1 MSERKCYGFY
11 ISTNEALH
19 RREEIVHDVN
29 KLKGFL
35 GICPQFF
42 GQIFIIDTKENRD
55 KGYEIFKEIYQ
66 SVKKCKR
73 EILVDEKYLTGQQ
86 SSFEDVDPVFQELLD
101 EIEEKAEEKA
111 VEAFRI
117 REKALMN
124 DVRKIKAE
132 LDKEINENDNLRFQ
146 IKSLKEKNEM
156 INKIHSKEMQ
166 KITKEIKALEAEMKR
181 MERENFETKK

>member
-1 MSERKCYGFY
+1 MLERKCYGFY
-11 ISTNEALH
+11 ISTNEAVH
-19 RREEIVHDVN
+19 RRNEIVHDVK

-42 GQIFIIDTKENRD
+42 GQVFIMDTKENRD

-73 EILVDEKYLTGQQ
+73 EMYVDEKYLTGQQ
-86 SSFEDVDPVFQELLD
+86 SSFEDVDPVLQELLD
-101 EIEEKAEEKA
+101 DIEDKAEEKA
-111 VEAFRI
+111 LEAFRI
-117 REKALMN
+117 REKVLMN
-124 DVRKIKAE
+124 DVKKIKTE
-132 LDKEINENDNLRFQ
+132 LDKEIRENENLRFQ

-166 KITKEIKALEAEMKR
+166 RITKEMMALEAEMKR
-181 MERENFETKK
+181 MEKENFGDKK